1 MEEKVTMRDRLLKR
15 KLNPFLLV
23 TTVMVLAILAGLTVV
38 YQQEL
43 GDLVGTKDNLTTELQ
58 DTEAKLEQAR
68 ENITELRN
76 TRETLNSEISNL
88 STTLEN
94 VRESKNS
101 EISGLEST
109 LEDVRDERDNWR
121 EQYEEA
127 SNESEQL
134 RNERDELLF
143 SLELVCGDLNQSEN
157 SFSKCEE
164 RGFD

>member
-1 MEEKVTMRDRLLKR
+1 MEEKVKMRDRLLKR

-23 TTVMVLAILAGLTVV
+23 TTVMVLAILAGLTVM

-58 DTEAKLEQAR
+58 DTEAELEQAR
-68 ENITELRN
+68 ENISELRN
-76 TRETLNSEISNL
+76 TRESLNSEISNL

-101 EISGLEST
+101 EISNLEGT

-121 EQYEEA
+121 QQYEQS
-127 SNESEQL
+127 SNESDEL

-143 SLELVCGDLNQSEN
+143 SLELVCGDLNESKN
-157 SFSKCEE
+157 SYDRCE
-164 RGFD
+164 RHGFD